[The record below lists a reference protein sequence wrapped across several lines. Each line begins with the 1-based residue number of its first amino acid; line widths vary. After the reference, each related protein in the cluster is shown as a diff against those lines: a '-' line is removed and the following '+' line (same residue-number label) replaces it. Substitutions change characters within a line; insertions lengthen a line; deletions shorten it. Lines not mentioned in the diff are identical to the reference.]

1 MVSTCMHIHARS
13 GGEVRIVP
21 ARLAYTLQGARVRL
35 VRFSARQE
43 GAYLMREAIMKSRDT
58 QGNQGSS
65 GSVPSRKA
73 LSLPPLWQSGVISER
88 TIKEGTLA
96 STAVAIRGHQGA
108 YHQ

>member
-1 MVSTCMHIHARS
+1 MHIHARS
-13 GGEVRIVP
+13 GGQVRIVP

-35 VRFSARQE
+35 VRFRARQE

-73 LSLPPLWQSGVISER
+73 LKCTQ
-88 TIKEGTLA
+88 GTLM
-96 STAVAIRGHQGA
+96 AIRGHQ
-108 YHQ
+108 